1 MKGQTANYFP
11 ATLGQT
17 LENMGTNWQS
27 IGQWKLKKE
36 GEVFYIENTLNNK
49 VLGATID
56 DKVVEEDVVVG
67 KVEQLWSKQVINND
81 GNFTLRNCEAQKLL
95 TANPNGLEIRGM
107 TKLKSVFLTFTS

>member
-1 MKGQTANYFP
+1 MK
-11 ATLGQT
+11 GQT
-17 LENMGTNWQS
+17 LENMGNNWQS
-27 IGQWKLKKE
+27 IDEWKLKAE
-36 GEVFYIENTLNNK
+36 GEMFYIENTLNNK

-95 TANPNGLEIRGM
+95 TANSNGLKIRGM
-107 TKLKSVFLTFTS
+107 IHFKSVLHLAIINLINDLLLFL